1 MIRKLLELYLTD
13 ILAFNYR
20 SLPFISQSQ
29 NTFFIMSEINN
40 KVVIITG
47 ASSGLGE
54 ATAKRLAKNGAKLML
69 AARRE
74 ERLKELVAEIE
85 KEGGTAKYQ
94 VTDVTSRAQ
103 VEALA
108 KATHQAYGRIDV
120 LVNNAGLMPLSPLDA
135 VKVDEWE
142 KMVDVNIKGVLFG
155 VAAVLPIM
163 REQKSGH
170 IINISS
176 VAGHKVFA
184 GGTVYCATKF
194 AVKAI
199 SEGIRMESNGE
210 IRSTNISPGA
220 VATELTSTISHEE
233 TEKMANQLY
242 SMAIDA
248 DAIARAITYAIEQP
262 ADVDINEMIIR
273 PTQQEL

>member
-1 MIRKLLELYLTD
+1 
-13 ILAFNYR
+13 
-20 SLPFISQSQ
+20 
-29 NTFFIMSEINN
+29 MSEIKN

-54 ATAKRLAKNGAKLML
+54 ATARRLAKQGAKLML

-74 ERLKELVAEIE
+74 DRLEKLVAEIT
-85 KEGGTAKYQ
+85 KDGGTAKYQ
-94 VTDVTSRAQ
+94 IADVTDRSQ

-108 KATHQAYGRIDV
+108 KATQQAYDRIDV
-120 LVNNAGLMPLSPLDA
+120 LINNAGLMPLSPLA
-135 VKVDEWE
+135 ANKVDEWE
-142 KMVDVNIKGVLFG
+142 QMVDVNIKGVLYG
-155 VAAVLPIM
+155 VSAVMPIM
-163 REQKSGH
+163 LQQESGH
-170 IINISS
+170 IVNVSS

-199 SEGIRMESNGE
+199 SEGIRMESDGK

-220 VATELTSTISHEE
+220 VATELTSTISHDE
-233 TEKMANQLY
+233 TAQMAEQLY
-242 SMAIDA
+242 DIAIDA

-262 ADVDINEMIIR
+262 GDVDINEMIIR
-273 PTQQEL
+273 PTKQEL